1 MTEPCDLSAVDLRR
15 LIRAGELSPVE
26 LLESCLKRIDQVNGT
41 VNAIVAMDADAAMDR
56 AREIEAEIAAGK
68 DPGPLA
74 GLPVGI
80 KDLAAVKGLRT
91 TYGSLLYKDNVPT
104 ADDGQVAR
112 LRDAGAIILAKTNT
126 PEFGSGANTTN
137 KVYGATTN
145 PFDPARTP
153 GGSSGGSAAAL
164 ACSMLPL
171 AQGSDSGGSL
181 RAPATWSGVVGF
193 RPRPGAVANESR
205 TVPLTYYAVQGPM
218 GRDVADT
225 ALLYSAQA
233 GSAHPGDPMGFP
245 LSAVD
250 FAKLAPADLSG
261 LRVAFSEDL
270 GSAPVDDGI
279 KRVFRARSAKFRDVF
294 AHARDDH
301 PDLSGVRDAFWVL
314 RCVYYMANHKERVEK
329 HRDLLSPN
337 IVMNTEAGYDMSL
350 ADVAAAEVA
359 WGKWYKRFQAFM
371 DDVDLLILPG
381 NAYPPYRLDD
391 GAPKEINGAPLE
403 NYMDASLIRSA
414 LTLTG
419 NPVIAVPCGLDETG
433 TPFGFQIAGKRH
445 GEKELLSAAL
455 ALETLFKQDPELARP
470 VPDLEKL
477 K

>member
-1 MTEPCDLSAVDLRR
+1 MGSIASSMANLIVACSQFIKHR
-15 LIRAGELSPVE
+15 LIGLVHMFP
-26 LLESCLKRIDQVNGT
+26 IGT
-41 VNAIVAMDADAAMDR
+41 R
-56 AREIEAEIAAGK
+56 HARK
-68 DPGPLA
+68 MR
-74 GLPVGI
+74 
-80 KDLAAVKGLRT
+80 K
-91 TYGSLLYKDNVPT
+91 N
-104 ADDGQVAR
+104 
-112 LRDAGAIILAKTNT
+112 
-126 PEFGSGANTTN
+126 
-137 KVYGATTN
+137 TN
-145 PFDPARTP
+145 P
-153 GGSSGGSAAAL
+153 
-164 ACSMLPL
+164 
-171 AQGSDSGGSL
+171 GSDQL
-181 RAPATWSGVVGF
+181 R
-193 RPRPGAVANESR
+193 
-205 TVPLTYYAVQGPM
+205 GP
-218 GRDVADT
+218 
-225 ALLYSAQA
+225 
-233 GSAHPGDPMGFP
+233 
-245 LSAVD
+245 
-250 FAKLAPADLSG
+250 
-261 LRVAFSEDL
+261 
-270 GSAPVDDGI
+270 
-279 KRVFRARSAKFRDVF
+279 
-294 AHARDDH
+294 
-301 PDLSGVRDAFWVL
+301 
-314 RCVYYMANHKERVEK
+314 
-329 HRDLLSPN
+329 PN

>member
-1 MTEPCDLSAVDLRR
+1 M
-15 LIRAGELSPVE
+15 
-26 LLESCLKRIDQVNGT
+26 
-41 VNAIVAMDADAAMDR
+41 
-56 AREIEAEIAAGK
+56 
-68 DPGPLA
+68 
-74 GLPVGI
+74 
-80 KDLAAVKGLRT
+80 
-91 TYGSLLYKDNVPT
+91 
-104 ADDGQVAR
+104 
-112 LRDAGAIILAKTNT
+112 ILAKTVTAELGGNH
-126 PEFGSGANTTN
+126 PGP
-137 KVYGATTN
+137 TTN

-245 LSAVD
+245 LSGTD
-250 FAKLAPADLSG
+250 FAKLVPADLSN

-279 KRVFRARSAKFRDVF
+279 KRVFRARTGKFRDVF

-359 WGKWYKRFQAFM
+359 WGQWYKRFQAFM
-371 DDVDLLILPG
+371 DDVDLLMLIQPT
-381 NAYPPYRLDD
+381 RLT
-391 GAPKEINGAPLE
+391 K
-403 NYMDASLIRSA
+403 
-414 LTLTG
+414 
-419 NPVIAVPCGLDETG
+419 
-433 TPFGFQIAGKRH
+433 
-445 GEKELLSAAL
+445 
-455 ALETLFKQDPELARP
+455 ETLYAIEQFVLRGGRALIFADPFSESQSITARSGK
-470 VPDLEKL
+470 EKGNDNKENIYEALNNYDYCATKNKRKTILL